1 MNDAIVSQSARVN
14 KTAVNL
20 YSTICGMLVAA
31 YVLQFLK
38 GETPAVIFFA
48 LMVTLLVP
56 LIASWVIRL
65 RDAESK
71 ILKHVIC
78 LGYALFYIVCIFA
91 VDEQQAY
98 TYAIPMMLL
107 VTVYNDLRFTRVTDI
122 GVAIIAVVHA
132 ILFGVKNGFTP
143 EITARVEIEI
153 AVMVIFSL
161 FSIVI
166 SKVIYDMNMENTKA
180 IEEGAEKTNNMLS
193 RIVKVSAS
201 LVEDVSAVNS
211 KMMDLAAASQETLAS
226 MNEVQ
231 QGTSD
236 SANSIQ
242 NQLYKT
248 EEIQNQI
255 EKVTNASSNIGD
267 NVGITVDAV
276 REGRGYVE
284 KLMEQSRISDTEGTK
299 AVAEVAELQEST
311 SKMTQIVELIKNVA
325 SQTSLLALN
334 ASIEA
339 ARAGEAGR
347 GFSVVATE
355 ISNLAGQTQTATG
368 NISELIEGISTEMEG
383 VVVAINS
390 LVESNKIQNE
400 SAGITA
406 ESFEKIAESIRQI
419 RSSSEELTNIVG
431 SLARANQEIVEGV
444 QTVSAITEEVTA
456 HASTTFAATEHNQ
469 EVVQSVQEIVDR
481 MNDSANELKAVE

>member
-1 MNDAIVSQSARVN
+1 MNNAIVSQAARVN

-20 YSTICGMLVAA
+20 YTTICAMLVAA
-31 YVLQFLK
+31 YVVQFLK
-38 GETPAVIFFA
+38 GDTPGTVFGP

-56 LIASWVIRL
+56 LAASWVVRIKNV
-65 RDAESK
+65 EST

-78 LGYALFYIVCIFA
+78 IGYAIFYVVCIFS

-107 VTVYNDLRFTRVTDI
+107 VTVYNDLKFTRLTDI
-122 GVAIIAVVHA
+122 GVAAVAVVHA
-132 ILFGVKNGFTP
+132 IVFGIKNGLTP
-143 EITARVEIEI
+143 EIIARVEIEI
-153 AVMVIFSL
+153 AVMVIFSI

-166 SKVIYDMNMENTKA
+166 SKVIYDMNMENNKA
-180 IEEGAEKTNNMLS
+180 IEESAEKTSNMLD

-201 LVEDVSAVNS
+201 LVDDVSAVSN
-211 KMMDLAAASQETLAS
+211 KMMDLSAASQETLAS
-226 MNEVQ
+226 MHEVQ

-255 EKVTNASSNIGD
+255 DKVTDASGNIGH
-267 NVGITVDAV
+267 NVGITVEAV

-284 KLMEQSRISDTEGTK
+284 KLIEQSRISDTEGNK
-299 AVAEVAELQEST
+299 VIDEVAELQEST

-368 NISELIEGISTEMEG
+368 NISELIDGISSEMKD
-383 VVVAINS
+383 VVEAINS

-419 RSSSEELTNIVG
+419 RTSSETLTDIVG
-431 SLARANQEIVEGV
+431 SLAKANQEIVEGV

-456 HASTTFAATEHNQ
+456 HASTTCEATQHNQ
-469 EVVQSVQEIVDR
+469 EVVENVQEIVER
-481 MNDSANELKAVE
+481 MNQSAMELKALE